1 MPTLPPPP
9 AIKLTPA
16 EAAAIAKRG
25 RKLMRAGR
33 ITHCQWAVLDCLL
46 WSCRSPATGAIVVSF
61 SGLQKLAHVSRAT
74 VSSAIQALE
83 KLRVLRGSSGASDA
97 SGTRA
102 ASRADRRPTPMCSIH
117 PATQSSTAELYI
129 RAIELNFSTFSSS
142 RQPTAPP
149 QRPHSLNNERSC
161 RKDCSRQG
169 AAGPSEPPDRTPGP
183 RAAPPGA
190 HAGHFEHHVPRK
202 RAYCGTQP
210 DYRSR
215 RIVAHGE
222 SRS

>member
-16 EAAAIAKRG
+16 EAAAISKRG

-61 SGLQKLAHVSRAT
+61 SGLQKLANVSRAT

-83 KLRVLRGSSGASDA
+83 NLRVLRRIKRRVRCLWHQGGQQ
-97 SGTRA
+97 
-102 ASRADRRPTPMCSIH
+102 SRQATNAYVLH
-117 PATQSSTAELYI
+117 PPRHSEFNSRTELI
-129 RAIELNFSTFSSS
+129 FSTFSSS
-142 RQPTAPP
+142 RQPKVPRQWP
-149 QRPHSLNNERSC
+149 RSLNDERSC
-161 RKDCSRQG
+161 RKDSSRQG
-169 AAGPSEPPDRTPGP
+169 AAGPAEPPDRPPGP
-183 RAAPPGA
+183 RSRRRALMQ
-190 HAGHFEHHVPRK
+190 GHRDEPRSEETGVL
-202 RAYCGTQP
+202 RTQP

-215 RIVAHGE
+215 RTVAHGQ
-222 SRS
+222 SWS

>member
-46 WSCRSPATGAIVVSF
+46 WSCRTQPLVPS
-61 SGLQKLAHVSRAT
+61 
-74 VSSAIQALE
+74 SSAS
-83 KLRVLRGSSGASDA
+83 RVCRSWPTSAEQRSPLPYRLWRSSGCCAGSSGASDA

-129 RAIELNFSTFSSS
+129 RAIELNFFTFSSS

-149 QRPHSLNNERSC
+149 QRPHSLNDERSC

-183 RAAPPGA
+183 RSRRRALMQGTAT
-190 HAGHFEHHVPRK
+190 HHVPRK
-202 RAYCGTQP
+202 RAYRGTQP

-215 RIVAHGE
+215 RIVAHGQ
-222 SRS
+222 SWS

>member
-25 RKLMRAGR
+25 RKRMRAGR

-83 KLRVLRGSSGASDA
+83 KLKVLRRIKRRVRCLWHQGGQQSRQATNAYVLHPPSHSEFNSRTVYQSD
-97 SGTRA
+97 RI
-102 ASRADRRPTPMCSIH
+102 DL
-117 PATQSSTAELYI
+117 LYI
-129 RAIELNFSTFSSS
+129 QQQTPA
-142 RQPTAPP
+142 
-149 QRPHSLNNERSC
+149 
-161 RKDCSRQG
+161 DG
-169 AAGPSEPPDRTPGP
+169 AA
-183 RAAPPGA
+183 AAAALAQRRKVVQERLLTTRGRWSLGA
-190 HAGHFEHHVPRK
+190 
-202 RAYCGTQP
+202 T
-210 DYRSR
+210 
-215 RIVAHGE
+215 
-222 SRS
+222 